1 VGSKVISQYF
11 TVKSTNTI
19 YLIYLRYIYSI
30 LGMPG
35 YPGALG
41 MFGEPGEPGEEAAAY
56 LLFIV
61 QKFNYLLK

>member
-1 VGSKVISQYF
+1 
-11 TVKSTNTI
+11 
-19 YLIYLRYIYSI
+19 
-30 LGMPG
+30 MPG